1 MYIFTVEFF
10 TVKLAHEIR
19 KLEKSGVKYLHLK
32 EKYYLRISKGTE
44 NMFEKSREFQ
54 ETEGSRFQ

>member
-10 TVKLAHEIR
+10 TVKLAHDIG

-32 EKYYLRISKGTE
+32 EKYYLRIFKGTK
-44 NMFEKSREFQ
+44 NWFEKSQEFQ
-54 ETEGSRFQ
+54 ETEGLRFW